1 VVRIEQDVG
10 MSTPISFDTTG
21 FTQVGDQAWQD
32 RTGDVVALHY
42 FDLVPD
48 LPAGL
53 DDIETIRSRLAV
65 HYGRGGGT
73 MIECDPV
80 LVSGVPGLRQILKL
94 RNPSQQSGQVFMGT
108 LLLPRANSSAVVQ
121 VQCVEYG
128 LTGVRE
134 SSVMAQVGPDRFFH
148 ANPYA
153 PQVDLAAMGALPS
166 HVADEQQYD
175 AMFPNHPLSRL
186 RGLLGWLARTA
197 HADPQF
203 QAEPP
208 FKPGG

>member
-1 VVRIEQDVG
+1 VARVEQDVC
-10 MSTPISFDTTG
+10 MSTPITFDTTG
-21 FTQVGDQAWQD
+21 FTQVGDDAWQD
-32 RTGDVVALHY
+32 PAGDVVVLHY

-53 DDIETIRSRLAV
+53 DDLETLRSQLAV

-73 MIECDPV
+73 MIECDQV
-80 LVSGVPGLRQILKL
+80 TVSAVPGLRQILKL
-94 RNPSQQSGQVFMGT
+94 RNPSQQNGQVFMGT

-128 LTGVRE
+128 MTGVRE
-134 SSVMAQVGPDRFFH
+134 SQLGPDRFFH
-148 ANPYA
+148 ANPFA
-153 PQVDLAAMGALPS
+153 PQIDLVAMGALPS
-166 HVADEQQYD
+166 HLADQQQYD
-175 AMFPNHPLSRL
+175 AMFPNHPLTRL
-186 RGLLGWLARTA
+186 RALLGWLTQTVQV
-197 HADPQF
+197 DPRF

>member
-1 VVRIEQDVG
+1 
-10 MSTPISFDTTG
+10 MTTPITFDTAG
-21 FTQVGDQAWQD
+21 FTQVGDAAWQD
-32 RTGDVVALHY
+32 PNGDVVALHF

-53 DDIETIRSRLAV
+53 DDLGTIRTQLAV

-73 MIECDPV
+73 MIECDRV
-80 LVSGVPGLRQILKL
+80 MVNGMAALRQVLKL

-128 LTGVRE
+128 MTGVRE
-134 SSVMAQVGPDRFFH
+134 ASVMAQVGPDKFFH
-148 ANPYA
+148 ASPFT
-153 PQVDLAAMGALPS
+153 PQVDLVAMGALPS

-175 AMFPNHPLSRL
+175 ATFPGHPLTRL
-186 RGLLGWLARTA
+186 RGLLGWLGQTVRI
-197 HADPQF
+197 DPRF
-203 QAEPP
+203 HAEPP